1 MIELK
6 KFVEMLEKDE
16 EARAKLADILATE
29 IALRSRKL
37 IVRAVLKEVAT
48 KDDIK
53 ELRSEIKETEE
64 KLKKEIKITEEN
76 LRKEIKDVENRL
88 RVEIKETE
96 ERLKRDLKE
105 YVDVKVESL
114 RNELRNEIRGLE
126 KRLEILTK
134 FMLGTFIG
142 IVLTLISI
150 ILTKLL

>member
-6 KFVEMLEKDE
+6 KFLEMLEKDE

-64 KLKKEIKITEEN
+64 KL
-76 LRKEIKDVENRL
+76 RKEIR
-88 RVEIKETE
+88 ETE

-114 RNELRNEIRGLE
+114 RNEMRNEIRGLE
-126 KRLEILTK
+126 KRLNMLTK

-142 IVLTLISI
+142 IILTLVSI
-150 ILTKLL
+150 ILTKIL

>member
-6 KFVEMLEKDE
+6 KFLEMLEKDE

-64 KLKKEIKITEEN
+64 KL
-76 LRKEIKDVENRL
+76 RKEIR
-88 RVEIKETE
+88 ETE
-96 ERLKRDLKE
+96 ERLKRDFKE

-114 RNELRNEIRGLE
+114 RNEMRNEIRGLE
-126 KRLEILTK
+126 KRLDMLTK

-142 IVLTLISI
+142 IILTLVSI
-150 ILTKLL
+150 ILTKIL